1 VPRKRH
7 HAVHEEIRYFL
18 GDGHFGT
25 AVTPPARPLGGTDD
39 PGVCAAAAK
48 ALELVVD
55 GARVGLGSGRAA
67 TVFIAKLGARVREGL
82 RVSGVPTS
90 RASAAH
96 AREADIPLIELG
108 EVPLDFTIDGADEV
122 APNIDLVKGWGGA
135 LVRERIVAAA
145 SIRQIIIVGQDKLV
159 TGLGERGR
167 VPVEVIPLAKRLV
180 MRDIKALGLVPT
192 LRLQDDAARPFLS
205 ENGNLIIDCGPPE
218 PIRDGRAARTLERA
232 LLAIAGVVDTGLFL
246 GTADRV
252 LVGHPDGR
260 VEVLFRP
267 GGGEGA
273 RLPV

>member
-1 VPRKRH
+1 M
-7 HAVHEEIRYFL
+7 
-18 GDGHFGT
+18 
-25 AVTPPARPLGGTDD
+25 AVTHAARPSGGKDD
-39 PGVCAAAAK
+39 PGVCAAAEK
-48 ALELVVD
+48 ALELVFD

-67 TVFIAKLGARVREGL
+67 SVVIARLGARIREGL
-82 RVSGVPTS
+82 RISGVPTS
-90 RASAAH
+90 RATAAQ
-96 AREADIPLIELG
+96 ARDAGIPLIELG
-108 EVPLDFTIDGADEV
+108 EGPLDITFDGADEV

-167 VPVEVIPLAKRLV
+167 VPVEVIPLARRPV

-192 LRLQDDAARPFLS
+192 LRLQDDAAQPFLS

-218 PIRDGRAARTLERA
+218 PIRDGRAARALERG

-260 VEVLFRP
+260 VEIMIRP
-267 GGGEGA
+267 GGGEGE